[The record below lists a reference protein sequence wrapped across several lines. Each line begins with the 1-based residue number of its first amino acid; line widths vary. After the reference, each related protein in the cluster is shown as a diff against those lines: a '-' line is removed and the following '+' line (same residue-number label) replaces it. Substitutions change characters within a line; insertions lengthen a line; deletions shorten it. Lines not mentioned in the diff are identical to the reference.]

1 MEIASIKKELFL
13 IIFLLASGGFGQTNI
28 KMSRED
34 TRIKIDNKGSLL
46 LHEQFVI
53 DTFLHFSLFSSIS
66 CRPKHLNTFSLFFNP
81 PRN

>member
-34 TRIKIDNKGSLL
+34 IRIKIDNKGSLL

-66 CRPKHLNTFSLFFNP
+66 CRPKHTYFTYFFFIF
-81 PRN
+81 